1 MHLNTRCKIQFR
13 STISSELEHHARN
26 TCSPY
31 WDASHLNVGK
41 QVVIVPSCFALHWQC
56 FLLPH
61 KHNMYWLFFD
71 PARTCIHSSHMVV
84 VSLLRGLIEPLEPL
98 EPFSSQTP
106 QTPTWVQA
114 FYSTNIELIRAL
126 PCCTSMNH
134 KATDQIDMWHT
145 GRNVQHA
152 GTQMMYISHRDTWN
166 HQMNLIHWCS
176 ACCGGFLTEVK
187 HKWMVSVLPPAA
199 VHVIVHGSSINTW
212 CQCKVVWGQINP
224 FC

>member
-1 MHLNTRCKIQFR
+1 MGYSRLT
-13 STISSELEHHARN
+13 HALTHCTQRHV
-26 TCSPY
+26 S
-31 WDASHLNVGK
+31 K
-41 QVVIVPSCFALHWQC
+41 
-56 FLLPH
+56 
-61 KHNMYWLFFD
+61 K
-71 PARTCIHSSHMVV
+71 SSHF
-84 VSLLRGLIEPLEPL
+84 SLLFATNLTSMVWSVWLNL
-98 EPFSSQTP
+98 SEPFSSQTP